1 MTRKLRSCTAGQIMK
16 FAFKAGMYT
25 SWNFRVTA
33 RRPPPSATVIKVKKH
48 ARPVAKSVH
57 YPVLLPYLC
66 KTLTDGSKHKLITSN
81 SFQHWEHPGLLRQGE
96 RPRQKGEPMELN
108 WRHHEAV
115 SHKAGQPLE
124 VKWRWQLQRS
134 GYQFRWGE
142 WILLVQLVYLNRNKV
157 IFSHSSGLP

>member
-16 FAFKAGMYT
+16 FAFNAGIYT

-33 RRPPPSATVIKVKKH
+33 RRPPPSATVMKVKKH
-48 ARPVAKSVH
+48 ARPIPKSASC
-57 YPVLLPYLC
+57 PFCCFCMCEMPT
-66 KTLTDGSKHKLITSN
+66 KGSKHKLITSN
-81 SFQHWEHPGLLRQGE
+81 SFKHREHPSVLHDGK
-96 RPRQKGEPMELN
+96 RPRQEGEPMELD

-124 VKWRWQLQRS
+124 VEGGRQLERR

-142 WILLVQLVYLNRNKV
+142 GILLV
-157 IFSHSSGLP
+157 